1 MQLRASV
8 PNGSRCLGQNRA
20 GAPCGRLATTVRGY
34 CTVHDPETG
43 QNRQELG
50 RRGGLRSPMTKLR
63 RAVREDDELREQA
76 GDVIRRSM
84 AGDPSVTK
92 PMLDSARAL
101 FSYRS
106 SEPPRRGEREPNRHP
121 GRGCYSI
128 IDLLKTADELG
139 ILRQLGFVLDRGG
152 LAEYE

>member
-1 MQLRASV
+1 
-8 PNGSRCLGQNRA
+8 
-20 GAPCGRLATTVRGY
+20 
-34 CTVHDPETG
+34 
-43 QNRQELG
+43 
-50 RRGGLRSPMTKLR
+50 MTKLR

-76 GDVIRRSM
+76 RDVIRRSM

-152 LAEYE
+152 LAEYERRVVAAQDEPAPDPAGHELAPLVAPRNGEAA